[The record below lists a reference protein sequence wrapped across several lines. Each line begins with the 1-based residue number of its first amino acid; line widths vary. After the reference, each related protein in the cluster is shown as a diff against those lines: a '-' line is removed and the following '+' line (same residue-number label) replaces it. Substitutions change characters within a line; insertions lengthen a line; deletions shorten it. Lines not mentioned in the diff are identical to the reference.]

1 MYFFD
6 VLISGVWGFLSPWL
20 FLNGWLAFLGMAA
33 TGLVYFQ
40 GRLVLSSFL
49 RNLFRFFSELIFYFV
64 LLLAGFYILYEYC
77 DLGGTKPEIIT
88 YGIVATVQMFNLL
101 ANISRKIDELIERSR
116 Q

>member
-33 TGLVYFQ
+33 TGLVYLR
-40 GRLVLSSFL
+40 GRLALGNFL
-49 RNLFRFFSELIFYFV
+49 HNLFRFFSELVFHFV
-64 LLLAGFYILYEYC
+64 LLLAGFYIIYEFYN
-77 DLGGTKPEIIT
+77 LGETRTEIIT

-101 ANISRKIDELIERSR
+101 ANISRKIDELLERAR

>member
-33 TGLVYFQ
+33 TGLFYLQ
-40 GRLVLSSFL
+40 GRLALSNFL
-49 RNLFRFFSELIFYFV
+49 HNLFRFLSELVFYFV
-64 LLLAGFYILYEYC
+64 LLLAGFYIIYEFYN
-77 DLGGTKPEIIT
+77 LGRTRTEIIT

-101 ANISRKIDELIERSR
+101 ANISRKIDELLERSR